1 MKTDVASDLARSVPQ
16 LDAAWQSAQ
25 HEVDLPYVALGELAG
40 RIIELDQ
47 LDPRPDWMPLFVDVE
62 SRLGAADPITRELLI
77 VGFLEDLQ
85 NITMNTGHDLARW
98 GPLLG
103 PLTREAWTALVGVW
117 QGKMSPMRFNAFVA
131 RDIAEH

>member
-25 HEVDLPYVALGELAG
+25 HELDLPYIALGDLAG

-47 LDPRPDWMPLFVDVE
+47 LDPRPDWMPLFADVE
-62 SRLGAADPITRELLI
+62 RRLGAADPTTRELLI

-85 NITMNTGHDLARW
+85 NLAMNNGHDLARW
-98 GPLLG
+98 EPLLG
-103 PLTREAWTALVGVW
+103 PLTREAWTALVEVW
-117 QGKMSPMRFNAFVA
+117 QGKMSPKRFNAFVA
-131 RDIAEH
+131 RDIVEH